1 MIKHDR
7 NDVSNRIDVNKT
19 NEHVNI
25 LFAVII
31 TFLK

>member
-1 MIKHDR
+1 MIGMMCL
-7 NDVSNRIDVNKT
+7 
-19 NEHVNI
+19 NELMWIKPMNHVNI